1 MDTAH
6 TVTVPVTALHLL
18 ENQIKMVKENLI
30 RKQESL
36 MQVGELQ
43 GILKKCDPCSIFVIK
58 SVRNGTSTS
67 NPFLCA
73 ADFFLQL
80 GSYKEAVR

>member
-18 ENQIKMVKENLI
+18 ENQIKTVKENLI

-43 GILKKCDPCSIFVIK
+43 GVPKKCDPCSISAI
-58 SVRNGTSTS
+58 
-67 NPFLCA
+67 
-73 ADFFLQL
+73 
-80 GSYKEAVR
+80 

>member
-18 ENQIKMVKENLI
+18 ENQIKTVKENLI

-43 GILKKCDPCSIFVIK
+43 GVPKKGHPCSISATK
-58 SVRNGTSTS
+58 SISNGKSW
-67 NPFLCA
+67 
-73 ADFFLQL
+73 
-80 GSYKEAVR
+80 GV

>member
-18 ENQIKMVKENLI
+18 ENQIKTVKENLI

-36 MQVGELQ
+36 MQVGELEMVN
-43 GILKKCDPCSIFVIK
+43 FVW
-58 SVRNGTSTS
+58 RLST
-67 NPFLCA
+67 F
-73 ADFFLQL
+73 
-80 GSYKEAVR
+80 YV